1 MSTSCVKKSLLYK
14 IKIINMCNTFYL
26 EVQVVLKFILFEFHI
41 YQDRKKGA
49 NMMNEI
55 DECGL

>member
-1 MSTSCVKKSLLYK
+1 MCKKKFINIKLKLLTCVIL
-14 IKIINMCNTFYL
+14 FYL

>member
-1 MSTSCVKKSLLYK
+1 MCKKKFILYK
-14 IKIINMCNTFYL
+14 IKIINMCIILFYL